1 MDPQLHEDI
10 LQYKVNGK
18 YKSDL
23 TRAEKSEIRRKASR
37 YHVEGGALYYIKG
50 SGDVKTKVVCG
61 VEEANAIFVDF
72 HDSPTGAHSG
82 QKKTR
87 DAISKRFHWPGMTT
101 DIDKWVAECAVCQST
116 QRLIKQEVQYTPI
129 KV

>member
-1 MDPQLHEDI
+1 MYL
-10 LQYKVNGK
+10 L
-18 YKSDL
+18 
-23 TRAEKSEIRRKASR
+23 
-37 YHVEGGALYYIKG
+37 GGALYYIKG

-101 DIDKWVAECAVCQST
+101 DIDKWVRMHEISHETNSCVILFLLLKSFVVCNMVLYQ
-116 QRLIKQEVQYTPI
+116 
-129 KV
+129 